1 MKQRLQTLIVLFFVI
16 SLNAQS
22 SNWIEIKKNYFQK
35 VIIENSKEFLAQ
47 NDSLEISTFEVE
59 EMTGKTENFEFGKF
73 LFGEKIV
80 FEDLKSKLEIK
91 DFNPNLKKNSE
102 YLIKIDIPKAKA
114 LEYNIYL
121 NDSTKIEELN
131 NLKEFLKEN
140 FQPEKIIYI
149 SKEDAAKEAKKQ
161 LGIAT
166 DLFEENIFPAS
177 IEITTKNRINLKEL
191 KEKYPEIIDDIT
203 SNEPQIKSMTLKIKT

>member
-35 VIIENSKEFLAQ
+35 VIVENSKEFLAQ

-149 SKEDAAKEAKKQ
+149 SKEDAAKEAK
-161 LGIAT
+161 
-166 DLFEENIFPAS
+166 N
-177 IEITTKNRINLKEL
+177 NLE
-191 KEKYPEIIDDIT
+191 
-203 SNEPQIKSMTLKIKT
+203 

>member
-1 MKQRLQTLIVLFFVI
+1 
-16 SLNAQS
+16 
-22 SNWIEIKKNYFQK
+22 
-35 VIIENSKEFLAQ
+35 
-47 NDSLEISTFEVE
+47 
-59 EMTGKTENFEFGKF
+59 MTGKTESFEFGKF

-121 NDSTKIEELN
+121 KDSTKIEELN

-140 FQPEKIIYI
+140 FQPQKIIYI
-149 SKEDAAKEAKKQ
+149 SKEDATKEAKKQ
-161 LGIAT
+161 LGITT

-177 IEITTKNRINLKEL
+177 IKITTKNRINLKEL

>member
-59 EMTGKTENFEFGKF
+59 EMTGKTESFEFGKF

-121 NDSTKIEELN
+121 KDSTKIEELN

-140 FQPEKIIYI
+140 FQPQKIIYI
-149 SKEDAAKEAKKQ
+149 SKEDATKEAKKQ
-161 LGIAT
+161 LGITT

-177 IEITTKNRINLKEL
+177 IKITTKNRINLKEL